1 MASQPR
7 LARVLLLGLVAGW
20 LRAAQPRDFMV
31 KDIVYLH
38 PSSKHGPLLPKGS
51 WFAVVF
57 FCFKGSWPPQPP
69 GLSRHIDSC
78 EQESN
83 VAMSSCGTNC
93 SQLYFRDCLK

>member
-20 LRAAQPRDFMV
+20 LRAAQPRDFTV

-51 WFAVVF
+51 WFAVF
-57 FCFKGSWPPQPP
+57 FLLQGFLATSAARFVQA
-69 GLSRHIDSC
+69 H
-78 EQESN
+78 
-83 VAMSSCGTNC
+83 
-93 SQLYFRDCLK
+93 